1 MHRVKQG
8 ESNMRHLNSIFTVG
22 ENFIPEATSG
32 NNLPAKNIGVI
43 LPSGKK
49 VKITNFTLRKETVW
63 LEVSEHDTP
72 EDIWCRLNE
81 LYSTH
86 VSSLAEYRLEDV
98 REFLLTNGKK
108 KLIAYRVGLHPFS
121 LMEEQAGRRDK
132 KQEGK

>member
-1 MHRVKQG
+1 
-8 ESNMRHLNSIFTVG
+8 MRHLNSIFTVG

-108 KLIAYRVGLHPFS
+108 KLIAYRVSLHPS
-121 LMEEQAGRRDK
+121 SAMEEEAGRDK

>member
-1 MHRVKQG
+1 
-8 ESNMRHLNSIFTVG
+8 MRHLNSIFTIG

-43 LPSGKK
+43 LPSGKR

-63 LEVSEHDTP
+63 LEVSEHDIP
-72 EDIWCRLNE
+72 EDVWCRLNE

-86 VSSLAEYRLEDV
+86 VSSLGGYRLEDV

-108 KLIAYRVGLHPFS
+108 KLIAYRVSLHPS
-121 LMEEQAGRRDK
+121 STMEEEAGRDK